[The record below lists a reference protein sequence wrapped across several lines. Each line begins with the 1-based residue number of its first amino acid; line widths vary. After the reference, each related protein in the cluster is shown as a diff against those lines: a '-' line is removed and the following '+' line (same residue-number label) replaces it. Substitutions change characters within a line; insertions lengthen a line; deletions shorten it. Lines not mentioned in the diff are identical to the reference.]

1 MKNETIET
9 RTTFAVDDAP
19 HGPIRITGLALPW
32 DTTVRLNWWG
42 DTVSF
47 SPGSVDVAN
56 PRHVKHLLDHRL
68 KPFGY
73 GLEFESRDAGAW
85 GPAGLYGTVAVPRDE
100 LADPDVDAAVRQM
113 RNGVRDAWS
122 VGVTLD
128 DVDEEYDKGSHHSHV
143 TVTRGTLLELSSVVI
158 PRFSEARIQTIAA
171 GAGAGA
177 LEALI
182 DAAVGRRLAGDQTS
196 DEPAAEPD
204 DDDETEGDDVSD
216 TETDETPDAEASR
229 LAQHRRATMRA
240 VPDRP
245 AISSRYATFGAY
257 ARAKLEAG
265 GAWDEGYERRVQAA
279 LVDTT
284 TGDIPGLLPEAWLRE
299 IVDLMGSMAPTI
311 AAFRSR
317 PLPDSGMIV
326 NVPQVTSRPTTG
338 VQTAEK
344 TDIASAQTTITPGSF
359 SVDTYAGG
367 EDISIQ
373 ALLRSDPSYFDEV
386 MRLYAGQMAGAV
398 NAAALDMV
406 LRGATAGPAW
416 PAAATGINQAFVD
429 AAVLI
434 LNALKRFPEV
444 AILSSAAWAAMG
456 GAVDTDGRPIFPT
469 VGLWNPVG
477 TLDVTV
483 GTGNVRGLTYY
494 VDPSVNSAVTWAV
507 VGVRDAF
514 LSMQGPIGTLT
525 ADVPAKL
532 GRDVAV
538 YRFASMGILDQTGLI
553 RIGAAPVAA
562 AAESSSGSSS
572 KAAK

>member
-1 MKNETIET
+1 MSETVET

-42 DTVSF
+42 DTVAF
-47 SPGSVDVAN
+47 APGSVDVAN

-128 DVDEEYDKGSHHSHV
+128 DVEENYDKSTHHSHV
-143 TVTRGTLLELSSVVI
+143 TVIRGTLLELSSVVI
-158 PRFSEARIQTIAA
+158 PRFADARIQTIAA
-171 GAGAGA
+171 DAGAGG

-182 DAAVGRRLAGDQTS
+182 DAAIGRRLAGDQTT
-196 DEPAAEPD
+196 EPEDPD
-204 DDDETEGDDVSD
+204 DDDETEGDDVSEQTTDD
-216 TETDETPDAEASR
+216 TADAEASR

-245 AISSRYATFGAY
+245 ISGRFPSFGAY

-265 GAWDEGYERRVQAA
+265 PAGLDESYERRVQAA

-299 IVDLMGSMAPTI
+299 VVDLMGSMAPTI
-311 AAFRSR
+311 SAFRSR
-317 PLPDSGMIV
+317 PLPDTGMTV
-326 NVPQVTSRPTTG
+326 NVPQVTSRPMTG
-338 VQTAEK
+338 PVAQEK
-344 TDIASAQTTITPGSF
+344 TDIPSGNTTITPGSF

-386 MRLYAGQMAGAV
+386 MRLYVGQMAGAV
-398 NAAALDMV
+398 NAAALD
-406 LRGATAGPAW
+406 LIARGATAGPAW

-429 AAVLI
+429 SAVLI

-456 GAVDTDGRPIFPT
+456 GAVDGDGRPIFPN

-477 TLDVTV
+477 LVNITD

-494 VDPSVNSAVTWAV
+494 VDPSVNAGVAWAV

-514 LSMQGPIGTLT
+514 LSMLGPVGTLT

-538 YRFASMGILDQTGLI
+538 YRFASMGILDQTGLV
-553 RIGAAPVAA
+553 RIGAAPAA
-562 AAESSSGSSS
+562 AAGDAGAGDTR
-572 KAAK
+572 AARAK